1 VPRCESRAGSPG
13 RHMARAVTAS
23 PGPVAQPWHSYVLVG
38 ADDRATPPARGT
50 RQTPAHRK
58 RGLLRAPRS
67 GARVTERTL
76 AGCRPRRASARP
88 WPAQRSCR
96 PSTARQRR
104 AVSSSSRASQ
114 YVHGSRHDP
123 EDASQL
129 DDRTSFTGD
138 VASDGVHPH
147 VDGRRRGRLATTR
160 RVVAGLP
167 HEVTLYASLGPSGGE
182 NPDDAAI
189 PSGPL
194 MAVEPDTRSAAP
206 AGCTTGAVL

>member
-1 VPRCESRAGSPG
+1 MTPEDMQQLVKETAGQRALRTVRRDYGV
-13 RHMARAVTAS
+13 ARAMLGGAARTRHPANAAPQTRTS
-23 PGPVAQPWHSYVLVG
+23 PRDALWGACHRTDVG
-38 ADDRATPPARGT
+38 R
-50 RQTPAHRK
+50 
-58 RGLLRAPRS
+58 
-67 GARVTERTL
+67 
-76 AGCRPRRASARP
+76 CRPRRASARP

-104 AVSSSSRASQ
+104 AVSSSSRASH

-129 DDRTSFTGD
+129 DEGTSFVGD
-138 VASDGVHPH
+138 VASEGVHSH
-147 VDGRRRGRLATTR
+147 ADGRRRSRLATTE

-167 HEVTLYASLGPSGGE
+167 HEVTLYASLGPSGGD
-182 NPDDAAI
+182 NPVDAAI

-206 AGCTTGAVL
+206 AGCTTGAVP